1 MSGLERKNGWTSA
14 ERAGRCAGDRDRE
27 AYDQA
32 RYLRDWLEERDAS
45 YVMAC

>member
-1 MSGLERKNGWTSA
+1 MIDRELYVPLSWT
-14 ERAGRCAGDRDRE
+14 GDRDRE

-32 RYLRDWLEERDAS
+32 RYLRDWLEERDAF